1 MKPTLTPA
9 RILRAI
15 ETASQVFEVPRRE
28 IVSRNRMARVSE
40 ARQAVYAALYR
51 SCATSLP
58 EIAQTFSR
66 DHTTVRYGIQRIE
79 KRADGDK
86 EYETALVRIAQAVV
100 QG

>member
-40 ARQAVYAALYR
+40 ARQTVYAALYR
-51 SCATSLP
+51 ACATSLP
-58 EIAQTFSR
+58 EIAQTFNR

-79 KRADGDK
+79 ERARTDRD
-86 EYETALVRIAQAVV
+86 YETALVQIAHAVV
-100 QG
+100 QA